1 MRKRVRARDRAGLDP
16 EEDSEGEDEVDN
28 LFRTVGARNGSKAS
42 RRGALK
48 AGDIDIDRAR
58 DANQAE
64 ESAVSLMSLSSSVY

>member
-1 MRKRVRARDRAGLDP
+1 MRKRVRARDRAGLDL

-28 LFRTVGARNGSKAS
+28 LFRTVGARNGAKPL
-42 RRGALK
+42 RRGALN